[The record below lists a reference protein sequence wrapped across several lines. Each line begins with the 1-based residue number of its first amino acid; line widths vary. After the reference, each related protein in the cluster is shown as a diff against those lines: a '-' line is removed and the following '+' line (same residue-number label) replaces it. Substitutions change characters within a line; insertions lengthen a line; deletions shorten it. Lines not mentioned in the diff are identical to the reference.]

1 MSSDP
6 YTHPECELLLCVLGR
21 MVSKD
26 TISAE
31 GKIIERC
38 LWDNPVMNTL
48 GFFLLEPRGSI
59 IVVRQ
64 FLEIK

>member
-1 MSSDP
+1 
-6 YTHPECELLLCVLGR
+6 

-38 LWDNPVMNTL
+38 LWENPVMNTL
-48 GFFLLEPRGSI
+48 GFFLLETRGSYI
-59 IVVRQ
+59 IVRR

>member
-6 YTHPECELLLCVLGR
+6 YLSPECGSLICVLGE
-21 MVSKD
+21 MVSKN

-31 GKIIERC
+31 GRILSNC
-38 LWDNPVMNTL
+38 LWEKPVMNTL